1 MYALS
6 HVWVPW
12 TATAC
17 RRASHLL
24 YIAERSYTSDIWGIY
39 GVDNVVAAD
48 AFSCTANNFTFM
60 YSQKRFR
67 QQSLLIS
74 TTYFQNRI
82 IMFCLELWYS
92 AENKMQSFGCQQRE
106 QHVFK
111 WNYEITVVQEIHIS
125 RLELQ
130 ILTLEFVIHF
140 LKNIFGIWDRGLA
153 SSFSDHVIQI
163 SVRQTHFQFIFSK
176 LRKGKVLCRNL

>member
-1 MYALS
+1 
-6 HVWVPW
+6 
-12 TATAC
+12 
-17 RRASHLL
+17 
-24 YIAERSYTSDIWGIY
+24 
-39 GVDNVVAAD
+39 
-48 AFSCTANNFTFM
+48 
-60 YSQKRFR
+60 
-67 QQSLLIS
+67 
-74 TTYFQNRI
+74 
-82 IMFCLELWYS
+82 MFCLGLWYS

-153 SSFSDHVIQI
+153 NSFSDHVIQI
-163 SVRQTHFQFIFSK
+163 SVRQMYFQFIFSK
-176 LRKGKVLCRNL
+176 LQKVKVSCEKPLTPIIKYLFSRNRYVFPIWIFIFDNVQAQINSVTALFIHCKKG